1 MAIKQNQNLPVLKK
15 DTELGFPHALLI
27 SASAGSGKT
36 YTLTERYIQLLLS
49 GNIPFNKIE
58 NILAVTFTNNAA
70 KEMKSRI
77 LGWLKELA
85 LDKNCEKMEETLTLI
100 SLSREAIHEKAKKSV
115 ELVIDNY
122 SDFHIQT
129 IDSFLTRIMTCSVA
143 ELGLPL
149 NPEITMTYDLL
160 IDSAL
165 YAMFSKIGREELPR
179 EEVDKFLT
187 ILPKSGSYPWNPAAR
202 VKDNFNSFLNA
213 EGKTSGRIV
222 HDKTDY
228 DIVLKEK
235 FKEILQFCEGLRKKL
250 PDDSLIKD
258 SSRAAIQEKNLIG
271 FLANYSFKF
280 GILNGQK
287 KKLFHKDW
295 EKDIEFL
302 SSFVIELAEI
312 NAAIYYH
319 PYISIYEK
327 FKEEL
332 EKIKNGKSE
341 VIHINDIA
349 KNLSTY
355 IDKNSVPEIYL
366 KLGERISHFLVD
378 EFQDTNSLQWDN
390 IRPLVEE
397 SLAKKGSLFAVGDIK
412 QAIYMFRN
420 ADYKIMRDF
429 LDVAEQKKEETKYLN
444 LDSVQ
449 DGLELKN
456 LPVNYRSD
464 GEILNYADDLF
475 KDKLKNTPELIGDDI
490 TELTIYEQA
499 VKTGR
504 EKAGY
509 VKTEVLETVGANEAE
524 VEKERLVEIIESAS
538 RRYPLNEIAILVA
551 KNKRIEPIVQW
562 LTEKNIPVASL
573 SSLDIRNRKVIA
585 ELIALLKFLETPS
598 DDLAF
603 SAFAGGDIFL
613 KLTGKD
619 LKKEDIRKIIFE
631 IKQRDRKELL
641 YSNFQDHPKFKK
653 YWDAYFAELFKK
665 VGYLPLYEL
674 VSLVYSKFKIFENF
688 KNESAFLA
696 KFLDAVIKLE
706 GDGAGNLRTFIEFA
720 QDSDDDKK
728 AVFSIDLPDYVDAVR
743 VMSFHKS
750 KGLGFSVIINLMYE
764 ERADTNA
771 MYFKEN
777 DGIINVFHIN
787 KEMAQVSPKLK
798 PIYNAKKLDEDVQ
811 DLNILYVISTRAKH
825 ELYNLVVKKI
835 TKTASKEAKLMDIFE
850 DYESK
855 TSLPARSVEPK
866 AFKLKAVDII
876 APSPKQDFYD
886 FENLRPTYKSH
897 FETSEG
903 ALCHDILSEIIFLG
917 PNTSKEIKEHY
928 DMFAPKY
935 DFEFEKT
942 KIIKSLEDFL
952 NMPEAKE
959 YFTDKPGREIKT
971 EAEFIDKTGALR
983 RMDRLV
989 FDKGDITLM
998 DFKTG
1003 AENTE
1008 KYKEQMSDYAAIL
1021 REVYKDAKIKPII
1034 AYVDLKK
1041 IVKIESR

>member
-1 MAIKQNQNLPVLKK
+1 MTNQNNPVLKK
-15 DTELGFPHALLI
+15 DSELKFPHALLI

-36 YTLTERYIQLLLS
+36 YTLTQRYIQLLLS
-49 GNIPFNKIE
+49 GNIPYNRIE

-77 LGWLKELA
+77 LSWLKEIA
-85 LDKNCEKMEETLTLI
+85 LDADCEKMDETLKLI
-100 SLSREAIHEKAKKSV
+100 SLSREAIHEKAKNLV
-115 ELVIDNY
+115 EFVIDNY

-165 YAMFSKIGREELPR
+165 YAMFSKIGREELPLK
-179 EEVDKFLT
+179 EVEKFLT
-187 ILPKSGSYPWNPAAR
+187 ILPKTGSYPWNPASR
-202 VKDNFNSFLNA
+202 VKDNFNNFLNA
-213 EGKTSGRIV
+213 EGKTSGHII
-222 HDKTDY
+222 HDTIDY

-258 SSRAAIQEKNLIG
+258 SSRSAIEENNLIA
-271 FLANYSFKF
+271 FLANYSFKY

-287 KKLFHKDW
+287 KKYFHKDW

-312 NAAIYYH
+312 NAAIYYR

-327 FKEEL
+327 FKDEL

-355 IDKNSVPEIYL
+355 INKNNVPEIYL

-390 IRPLVEE
+390 MRPLIEE
-397 SLAKKGSLFAVGDIK
+397 SLAKKGSLFSVGDIK

-429 LDVAEQKKEETKYLN
+429 LDVAEGKKDETKYLN
-444 LDSVQ
+444 LASVE

-456 LPVNYRSD
+456 LPTNYRSD

-475 KDKLKNTPELIGDDI
+475 KEKLKNNEDLIGDDI

-499 VKTGR
+499 VKKGR

-509 VKTEVLETVGANEAE
+509 IQTEVFETPNINEDE
-524 VEKERLVEIIESAS
+524 IEKEKLLEIIKTAS
-538 RRYPLNEIAILVA
+538 LRYPLNEIAILVA
-551 KNKRIEPIVQW
+551 KNKRIEPMVEW
-562 LTEKNIPVASL
+562 LTEAGIPVASL
-573 SSLDIRNRKVIA
+573 SSLDIRGRKVIA
-585 ELIALLKFLETPS
+585 ELISLLKFLETPS

-603 SAFAGGDIFL
+603 SAFVSGDIFSNL
-613 KLTGKD
+613 NTG
-619 LKKEDIRKIIFE
+619 LKKEDIRNLIFE
-631 IKQRDRKELL
+631 IKQKDRKELL
-641 YSNFQDHPKFKK
+641 YSNFQDHPKFEK
-653 YWDAYFAELFKK
+653 YWNEYFSELFKK

-688 KNESAFLA
+688 KDESAFLS

-706 GDGAGNLRTFIEFA
+706 GSGAGNLRTFIEFA
-720 QDSDDDKK
+720 QALDSDKK

-750 KGLGFSVIINLMYE
+750 KGLGFSVIINMMYE
-764 ERADTNA
+764 ERSDANP
-771 MYFKEN
+771 MYFKEQN
-777 DGIINVFHIN
+777 GTINVFRIT
-787 KEMAQVSPKLK
+787 KEMAEVSPKLK
-798 PIYNAKKLDEDVQ
+798 PIYMAKKLDEDIQ
-811 DLNILYVISTRAKH
+811 DLNLLYVISTRAKH
-825 ELYNLVVKKI
+825 ELYNLVVKKEV
-835 TKTASKEAKLMDIFE
+835 KKKSKETKLIDMFETSKSGQPIKQKDAK
-850 DYESK
+850 ESK
-855 TSLPARSVEPK
+855 SLKIKP
-866 AFKLKAVDII
+866 VDII
-876 APSPKQDFYD
+876 APSQKEDFYD
-886 FENLRPTYKSH
+886 FENLRPTYKSY

-903 ALCHDILSEIIFLG
+903 ALCHDILSKIIHIG
-917 PNTSKEIKEHY
+917 PNTSKELKEHY

-935 DFEFEKT
+935 NFEFKKNE
-942 KIIKSLEDFL
+942 IIKSLNDFL
-952 NMPEAKE
+952 AMPKIKE
-959 YFTDKPGREIKT
+959 YFTDRPGREIKT

-989 FDKGDITLM
+989 FDNKEIVLI

-1003 AENTE
+1003 IENTE
-1008 KYKEQMSDYAAIL
+1008 GYKKQMSDYVAIL
-1021 REVYKDAKIKPII
+1021 SEVYKDFNIKAVI
-1034 AYVDLKK
+1034 AYIDLKK
-1041 IVKIESR
+1041 IVRIESR